1 MLLKCLNYVKMA
13 RPYIEQDYLVKNN
26 GILIGIHFKNG
37 PANLI
42 FACIDST
49 SMWSVLYMKRRAC
62 SGLRRARPS

>member
-49 SMWSVLYMKRRAC
+49 SM
-62 SGLRRARPS
+62 